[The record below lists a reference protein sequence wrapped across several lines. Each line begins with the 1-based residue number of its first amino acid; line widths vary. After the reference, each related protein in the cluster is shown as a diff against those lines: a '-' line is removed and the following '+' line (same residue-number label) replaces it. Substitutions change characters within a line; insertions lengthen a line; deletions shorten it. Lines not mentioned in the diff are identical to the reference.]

1 MAAREEKLDQG
12 YQGYQKWGGIQER
25 TYLVEHQSRQ
35 ETVWGRL
42 SEARTQDMLSTG
54 NGCSSPTSSYEFRA
68 DNKGLFINDKAMQ
81 GFRIASGFRK
91 AHRLT
96 A

>member
-1 MAAREEKLDQG
+1 MAAREKKLDQG
-12 YQGYQKWGGIQER
+12 YQGYQKWGGIRER
-25 TYLVEHQSRQ
+25 IYLVEHPSRQ
-35 ETVWGRL
+35 EIMG
-42 SEARTQDMLSTG
+42 G
-54 NGCSSPTSSYEFRA
+54 YEFRA

-81 GFRIASGFRK
+81 GFRTASGFRK

>member
-1 MAAREEKLDQG
+1 MAAREKKLDQG
-12 YQGYQKWGGIQER
+12 YQGYQKWGGIQKR
-25 TYLVEHQSRQ
+25 IYLVEHPSRQ
-35 ETVWGRL
+35 EIVWG
-42 SEARTQDMLSTG
+42 G
-54 NGCSSPTSSYEFRA
+54 GYEFRA
-68 DNKGLFINDKAMQ
+68 DNKGLFFNDKVMQ